1 RHHGAVRLGQVDADE
16 HARLPRHPD
25 RRYVSLRRDRRL
37 HARRGRAGDAAP
49 GQDRLRVPGLQ
60 PAATD
65 DRAGER
71 RHAHGLRRGAV
82 GGAGRACPRGAGVGG
97 PGQPRVAPAQRT
109 FRRPAAARG
118 DRAGADQPPASAAG
132 RRAHRRARQPHGRGD
147 PGAVQAAARGRP
159 HGGADHPRRGGRRA
173 RRPHLRHAR
182 RRAAS
187 AGSAGMNFLE
197 VLRTATF
204 ALRGNWLRS
213 ALTSLGVIIGI
224 AAVIVMVSVGQGTQS
239 EIDKL
244 VSGLGSNRLDIMPNT
259 RRAAGGVRMS
269 ASSFYTLDVRD
280 AEAIREEIPEVQYVG
295 GVLRGN
301 TQVVFAENNWSASWQ
316 GIQPDWFELG
326 SWGLSMGEGFGP
338 RDYGGWTKPVIL
350 GETVR
355 RELFGDL
362 DPVGQSIRL
371 GRVPFTV
378 VGVLDSKGQGGWGQ
392 DQDDV
397 VLVPLETARRRLMGA
412 MGLPPGAVQQIAV
425 GGTRAEDLGYV
436 QEQIEALLRQRH
448 DIQPG
453 AEDDFRVRNIAEIVA
468 TRTQTTRLMSLL
480 LAAVATISLVVGGIG
495 IMNIMLVSV
504 TERIREIGLRMAV

>member
-1 RHHGAVRLGQVDADE
+1 
-16 HARLPRHPD
+16 
-25 RRYVSLRRDRRL
+25 
-37 HARRGRAGDAAP
+37 
-49 GQDRLRVPGLQ
+49 
-60 PAATD
+60 
-65 DRAGER
+65 
-71 RHAHGLRRGAV
+71 
-82 GGAGRACPRGAGVGG
+82 
-97 PGQPRVAPAQRT
+97 
-109 FRRPAAARG
+109 
-118 DRAGADQPPASAAG
+118 
-132 RRAHRRARQPHGRGD
+132 
-147 PGAVQAAARGRP
+147 
-159 HGGADHPRRGGRRA
+159 
-173 RRPHLRHAR
+173 
-182 RRAAS
+182 
-187 AGSAGMNFLE
+187 MNVLE
-197 VLRTATF
+197 VLRTAAY

-244 VSGLGSNRLDIMPNT
+244 VSGLGSNRLDINPNT
-259 RRAAGGVRMS
+259 RRVAGGVRAS
-269 ASSFYTLDVRD
+269 ATSFYTLTTRD

-295 GVLRGN
+295 GVLRGS

-316 GIQPDWFELG
+316 GVQPDWFELEA
-326 SWGLSMGEGFGP
+326 WGLALGAGFDA
-338 RDYGGWTKPVIL
+338 RDYGGSTKPVIL

-355 RELFGDL
+355 RELFGDQ
-362 DPVGQSIRL
+362 DPVGESIRL

-397 VLVPLETARRRLMGA
+397 ILVPLETARRRLMGS

-425 GGTRAEDLGYV
+425 GVTRAGDLDYV

-504 TERIREIGLRMAV
+504 TERIREIGLRLAVGAGPSDIRRQFLAEAMLISLIGGALGIAIGVVGALLVGRFGSLPVVVDLQVVGLAAGFSIATGLFFGYYPARKASQLDPIEALRQQ